1 MQFDNLHLHFVHRQK
16 YLLINQHF
24 ICYYCYKHEHQILK
38 HQMKPSVF
46 LFFIIPLL
54 LINSS
59 CIKQTA
65 EYKALKEQNDSLI
78 RARHQMQAEL
88 EEFMSAI
95 NLIEQN
101 IEKIKSAE
109 NIVSLQSAAQEL
121 DDDTR
126 NKINQDLSYINE
138 MLKANREE
146 LARLK
151 KNLKNSAIKT
161 TELERS
167 VARLSK
173 ALEEESQKV
182 RVLYEQLVQKD
193 SLIAQLGTTVEELGT
208 DLEALKT
215 DNEKKQE
222 VIKEQDETIHTAWY
236 VFGTRKELREQN
248 IVTSDGLFR
257 PQKVL
262 EKDFN
267 KSYFVRID
275 ARKIKS
281 IPLYSSRAKIL
292 TNHPR
297 SSYTLEKENNNFVLL
312 IVDYNDFWSV
322 SKYLVIEVE

>member
-1 MQFDNLHLHFVHRQK
+1 
-16 YLLINQHF
+16 
-24 ICYYCYKHEHQILK
+24 
-38 HQMKPSVF
+38 MKPYVF
-46 LFFIIPLL
+46 PFLIFFLLFL
-54 LINSS
+54 NSS
-59 CIKQTA
+59 CVRQTA
-65 EYKALKEQNDSLI
+65 EYQALKEQNDSLI
-78 RARHQMQAEL
+78 RAKHQMQAEL
-88 EEFMSAI
+88 NDFISAI

-109 NIVSLQSAAQEL
+109 NIVTLQSAGEEL
-121 DDDTR
+121 DEDTR
-126 NKINQDLSYINE
+126 NKINQDLMYLNE

-146 LARLK
+146 LAKLK

-182 RVLYEQLVQKD
+182 KLMYEQLAAKD

-208 DLEALKT
+208 DIEELKT
-215 DNEKKQE
+215 DNEQKQE

-248 IVTSDGLFR
+248 IITSDGLFR
-257 PQKVL
+257 PQRVL
-262 EKDFN
+262 ESDFN
-267 KSYFVRID
+267 KNYFVRID

-281 IPLYSSRAKIL
+281 IPLYSTRAKIL

-312 IVDYNDFWSV
+312 IVDYQEFWSV
-322 SKYLVIEVE
+322 SKYLVIEVD